1 MSTFFGGMATVDGV
15 SLFCDGV
22 RSRCVATRYVAS
34 FSVVFFLKY
43 FFDQQRVSR
52 FAAELLHFQAQGCGN
67 PQP

>member
-1 MSTFFGGMATVDGV
+1 MFFGGMVVVDGV
-15 SLFCDGV
+15 VFFCGGV
-22 RSRCVATRYVAS
+22 WSRCVATRYVAR

-43 FFDQQRVSR
+43 FFNQQPVSR